1 MPCLK
6 LQTLLPRRFMRR
18 LSDASHGKH
27 REKCPSLVEGEL
39 RNAKEKVR
47 RLPTLVMNKI
57 RKVEGE
63 TEYQMSGG
71 KWRG

>member
-1 MPCLK
+1 
-6 LQTLLPRRFMRR
+6 MRR